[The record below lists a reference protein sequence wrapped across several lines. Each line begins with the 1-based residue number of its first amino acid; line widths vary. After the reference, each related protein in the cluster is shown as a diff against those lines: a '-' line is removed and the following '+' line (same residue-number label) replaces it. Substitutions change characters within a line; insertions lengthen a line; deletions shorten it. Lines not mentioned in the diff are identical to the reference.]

1 MTNETLPRFQ
11 VRPLS
16 AEEGGGYLVEF
27 PDYPGCIA
35 DGDTPEQA
43 VAEGSD
49 ALKSYL
55 ATLDELGREVP
66 DVGEVYGG
74 QWRQRVPKS
83 LHAALAR
90 RAGHE
95 GVSLNML
102 ATALLAEGIGRRSVA
117 FDHDKGAE

>member
-1 MTNETLPRFQ
+1 MTTEKLPRFE

-43 VAEGSD
+43 IAEGSD
-49 ALKSYL
+49 ALRSYL
-55 ATLDELGREVP
+55 ATLDELGHEAP
-66 DVGEVYGG
+66 DAGKVYGG

-83 LHAALAR
+83 LH
-90 RAGHE
+90 GP
-95 GVSLNML
+95 NP
-102 ATALLAEGIGRRSVA
+102 T
-117 FDHDKGAE
+117 